1 MIDYLLIYLSCLI
14 VVSNLIGILEYTNMK
29 VYILSVFLKDEFF
42 LKEELDEYLIDNWGK
57 FGELLTCP
65 MCYGTWL
72 SLFVGFFACIYFDMD
87 LIFPLFC
94 MFSIPVIACLLIKK
108 IR

>member
-42 LKEELDEYLIDNWGK
+42 LKEELDDYLIDNWG
-57 FGELLTCP
+57 
-65 MCYGTWL
+65 
-72 SLFVGFFACIYFDMD
+72 
-87 LIFPLFC
+87 
-94 MFSIPVIACLLIKK
+94 
-108 IR
+108 